1 MAILWWIVA
10 GLIAGWA
17 TGKVVQGSSYG
28 PPMDIVFG
36 IVGALIGGLTMRA
49 LGYVGDGT
57 LVYTLLIAVLSAVAL
72 TWIVRLATGAKRQ
85 RL

>member
-17 TGKVVQGSSYG
+17 TGKIVQGSSYG
-28 PPMDIVFG
+28 LPMDIVFG
-36 IVGALIGGLTMRA
+36 IAGALIGGLIMRA

-57 LVYTLLIAVLSAVAL
+57 LIYTLLIAILGAVAL

-85 RL
+85 QL